1 MAAADIAEQRPD
13 VVESPLPDRLL
24 LVTDDDSLAIALQ
37 AALTQE
43 LFSLVTVQEPA
54 ELLAIRQERPSLVL
68 VGLVLHRLRALDVVR
83 RVRQVTDVPI
93 VVLSSRDDEM
103 ERVVALEVGADD
115 YVAEPYT
122 RRALTACIRAHLRRQ
137 RDAERGPA
145 HDARVP
151 LREGAILVSFSDRR
165 VWRGSTPIALN
176 RREFDLLGYF
186 LEQRGIVL
194 SRRQLLENVWG
205 TSMEFGAR
213 TVDSQVRR
221 LRAKIEDESRA
232 PEYLHTFR
240 GLGYLFRYQPRLQT
254 ENANGTYAE
263 GFEKPCLQL

>member
-1 MAAADIAEQRPD
+1 MEQT
-13 VVESPLPDRLL
+13 LPDRLL
-24 LVTDDDSLAIALQ
+24 LVTDDDSLAIALE
-37 AALTQE
+37 AALTQD
-43 LFSLVTVQEPA
+43 LFSVVAVQEA
-54 ELLAIRQERPSLVL
+54 NDVTAIREERPSLVL
-68 VGLVLHRLRALDVVR
+68 VGLLLHRLQALDVVR
-83 RVRQVTDVPI
+83 RLRQVTDAPI
-93 VVLSSRDDEM
+93 IVLSSRDDEM

-115 YVAEPYT
+115 YIAEPYT
-122 RRALTACIRAHLRRQ
+122 RRELTACVRAHLRRQ
-137 RDAERGPA
+137 RGADLAHS

-151 LREGAILVSFSDRR
+151 LREGAILVSFSDRLA
-165 VWRGSTPIALN
+165 WRGSTPITLN

-205 TSMEFGAR
+205 TSMEFGPR

-240 GLGYLFRYQPRLQT
+240 GLGYLFRYQPRFHADGAD
-254 ENANGTYAE
+254 EN
-263 GFEKPCLQL
+263 LR